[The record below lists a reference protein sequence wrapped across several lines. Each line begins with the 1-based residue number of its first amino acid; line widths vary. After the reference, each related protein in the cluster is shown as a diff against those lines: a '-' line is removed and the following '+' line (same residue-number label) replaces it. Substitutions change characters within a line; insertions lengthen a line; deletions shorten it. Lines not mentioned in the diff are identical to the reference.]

1 MFRTEGS
8 AAQGISDLMFYTESY
23 ILISIHVFYKVFS
36 CEITRLQE
44 LLPYTCKSITVSSL
58 IITKVLSLLEKHQI
72 SPV

>member
-8 AAQGISDLMFYTESY
+8 AAQGVPDLMFYTESY
-23 ILISIHVFYKVFS
+23 IMIFMHVFYKILS
-36 CEITRLQE
+36 CKITKLQE
-44 LLPYTCKSITVSSL
+44 LLPFTCKSITVSSL